1 MNTNDLTEKLPVA
14 SAEADYDTKPLLKEI
29 REDLLQ
35 LMRSFA
41 ESQKRADVMQE
52 NIAQFIQA
60 FAESEKRNEA
70 FQAEMRVETQ
80 AIRAEMRADK
90 QALRSEIQ
98 SLRDEIHDNEV
109 AARAR
114 HENLRLEMNQRFDR
128 FEKKVTLM
136 HTDILE
142 ARTDVVLLEKRIE
155 PLEQLAQVAA

>member
-1 MNTNDLTEKLPVA
+1 MNTNDLTKPLPVA
-14 SAEADYDTKPLLKEI
+14 NAEADYDTKPLLKEI

-35 LMRSFA
+35 VMR
-41 ESQKRADVMQE
+41 VMT
-52 NIAQFIQA
+52 AM
-60 FAESEKRNEA
+60 EKRFDDMEKRFDEAEAKNEA
-70 FQAEMRVETQ
+70 FRLE
-80 AIRAEMRADK
+80 IRAEVR
-90 QALRSEIQ
+90 
-98 SLRDEIHDNEV
+98 SLRDQVHENEL

-155 PLEQLAQVAA
+155 PLEQLAQIAA

>member
-52 NIAQFIQA
+52 SIAQMQETLSQLIKA

-70 FQAEMRVETQ
+70 FRIE
-80 AIRAEMRADK
+80 IRAEV
-90 QALRSEIQ
+90 Q
-98 SLRDEIHDNEV
+98 SLRDQVHENEL

-155 PLEQLAQVAA
+155 PLEQLSQVAA

>member
-1 MNTNDLTEKLPVA
+1 MIK
-14 SAEADYDTKPLLKEI
+14 
-29 REDLLQ
+29 
-35 LMRSFA
+35 
-41 ESQKRADVMQE
+41 
-52 NIAQFIQA
+52 A

-70 FQAEMRVETQ
+70 FRVE
-80 AIRAEMRADK
+80 IRAEV
-90 QALRSEIQ
+90 Q
-98 SLRDEIHDNEV
+98 SLRDQVHENDL

-155 PLEQLAQVAA
+155 PLEELAQIAA

>member
-1 MNTNDLTEKLPVA
+1 MNTKDLTEKLPVA
-14 SAEADYDTKPLLKEI
+14 NAEPDYDTKPLLKEI
-29 REDLLQ
+29 REDLSQ
-35 LMRSFA
+35 LMRSFG

-52 NIAQFIQA
+52 SLSQMQESLSQMQESLSQMIKA

-70 FQAEMRVETQ
+70 FRVE
-80 AIRAEMRADK
+80 IRAEV
-90 QALRSEIQ
+90 Q
-98 SLRDEIHDNEV
+98 SLRDQVHENDL

-155 PLEQLAQVAA
+155 PLEELAQIAA